1 MTVTTYEAALAGF
14 NETQTNIEQVHT
26 KMEGLNAAKA
36 ELEAGRKD
44 LLRQQAT
51 YGANPENT
59 AALAT
64 IRNQLLMAA
73 DDLEAA
79 EIAKADLAE
88 AELQAARALKEAAG
102 ALEAAQR
109 NAAAA
114 QLEQARSHLAG
125 LIAPRLAQIMGLTKT
140 LHHGSVLAYRTPKDE
155 LVDLP
160 GLRDVKP
167 DFSKIAA
174 PPQLPMRVK
183 DVLKKAAKNS
193 EKVETKT
200 RLAAEPWGYT
210 VKNPSERELQALE
223 CQRAER
229 QPRDLAA
236 INRGP
241 DYDGMTI
248 YRN

>member
-109 NAAAA
+109 KAAGD
-114 QLEQARSHLAG
+114 QLEAARASLAV
-125 LIAPRLAQIMGLTKT
+125 LIKPRLAEIMGLAQT
-140 LHHGSVLAYRTPKDE
+140 LHHSVLAYRTPREE

-167 DFSKIAA
+167 DFSKIAS
-174 PPQLPMRVK
+174 PPQLPTRAVS
-183 DVLKKAAKNS
+183 VLREAEQAAKTD
-193 EKVETKT
+193 KKT
-200 RLAAEPWGYT
+200 AKPEHLEPWGLT
-210 VKNPSERELQALE
+210 IEHSTGQELQALQVGRVE
-223 CQRAER
+223 PQGS
-229 QPRDLAA
+229 RD
-236 INRGP
+236 
-241 DYDGMTI
+241 YSGMTI